1 MDATLGSTLTP
12 EMRRQREKERERE
25 EGSYSGGGRRRR
37 GGSRLQGE
45 KMKGG
50 GERERVSM

>member
-12 EMRRQREKERERE
+12 EMRRRQKQE
-25 EGSYSGGGRRRR
+25 EGSNRGGGRREG
-37 GGSRLQGE
+37 GGSWLQGE

-50 GERERVSM
+50 RGEKASV